1 MNEKNNQLKA
11 IINEIAGEEQL
22 YKCTV
27 SALRK
32 PTLDN
37 IKEIIN
43 ACFRKYKTFDDVT
56 RRLWRAI
63 IRMDKIDTEKFEE
76 IEIDRLCDFI
86 CSLREMK
93 DKYVH
98 IVKEPI
104 PILVMQLIDFQIPQF
119 MNEIKYSDEELS
131 KLHRGDLIMIAREA
145 KEKTILKITNF
156 EDVDYYAEFIK
167 ELNKEIGK
175 FLKDKQHSLL
185 AIKYDP
191 FLVRW

>member
-1 MNEKNNQLKA
+1 
-11 IINEIAGEEQL
+11 
-22 YKCTV
+22 
-27 SALRK
+27 
-32 PTLDN
+32 
-37 IKEIIN
+37 
-43 ACFRKYKTFDDVT
+43 
-56 RRLWRAI
+56 
-63 IRMDKIDTEKFEE
+63 
-76 IEIDRLCDFI
+76 
-86 CSLREMK
+86 MK

-145 KEKTILKITNF
+145 KEKTILKITDF
-156 EDVDYYAEFIK
+156 EGVDYYAEFIK
-167 ELNKEIGK
+167 ELNNEIGK

>member
-1 MNEKNNQLKA
+1 MNEKNNQLKT
-11 IINEIAGEEQL
+11 IINEITGEEQL
-22 YKCTV
+22 YKYAIPT
-27 SALRK
+27 LRK

-63 IRMDKIDTEKFEE
+63 IRMDKIDTEKFNEL
-76 IEIDRLCDFI
+76 EIDRLCDFKY
-86 CSLREMK
+86 SLREMK

-119 MNEIKYSDEELS
+119 MNEIKYCDEELS

-145 KEKTILKITNF
+145 KEKTILKITDF
-156 EDVDYYAEFIK
+156 ESVNYYAEFIK
-167 ELNKEIGK
+167 ELNNAIGK

>member
-11 IINEIAGEEQL
+11 IINEIAEDEQL
-22 YKCTV
+22 YKYTIPT
-27 SALRK
+27 LRK
-32 PTLDN
+32 PTLN
-37 IKEIIN
+37 HIKDIIN

-63 IRMDKIDTEKFEE
+63 NRMDKVDTEKFEE
-76 IEIDRLCDFI
+76 LEIDRLCDFK
-86 CSLREMK
+86 CFLREMK

-104 PILVMQLIDFQIPQF
+104 PILVMELIDFQIPQF
-119 MNEIKYSDEELS
+119 MSELQYSYEELS

-145 KEKTILKITNF
+145 KERTILKITDF
-156 EDVDYYAEFIK
+156 EGVDYYEEFMK
-167 ELNKEIGK
+167 ELNNVMGK

>member
-22 YKCTV
+22 YKCTIP
-27 SALRK
+27 ALRK

-63 IRMDKIDTEKFEE
+63 IRMDKIDTEKFDEL
-76 IEIDRLCDFI
+76 EIDRLCDFKY
-86 CSLREMK
+86 SLREMK

-104 PILVMQLIDFQIPQF
+104 PVLVMQLIDFQIPQF

>member
-22 YKCTV
+22 YKCTIP
-27 SALRK
+27 ALRK

-63 IRMDKIDTEKFEE
+63 LSMNKIDTEKFDEL
-76 IEIDRLCDFI
+76 EIDRLCDFKY
-86 CSLREMK
+86 SLREMK

-145 KEKTILKITNF
+145 KEKTILKITDF
-156 EDVDYYAEFIK
+156 EGVDY
-167 ELNKEIGK
+167 
-175 FLKDKQHSLL
+175 
-185 AIKYDP
+185 
-191 FLVRW
+191 